1 MTDDETEFTMRQARL
16 RNMIRKSELR
26 MQMTFRRPAEFL
38 SRRVE
43 VRCCSEF
50 PPVKNMLETI
60 TWLVQRVLLWS
71 ISALGLAWI
80 YKEITMG
87 ICHSKKR
94 LDGKVA
100 IVTGMI
106 YVTF

>member
-1 MTDDETEFTMRQARL
+1 MSKFVAVL
-16 RNMIRKSELR
+16 N
-26 MQMTFRRPAEFL
+26 F
-38 SRRVE
+38 
-43 VRCCSEF
+43 
-50 PPVKNMLETI
+50 PVKNMLETTI
-60 TWLVQRVLLWS
+60 WLVQRVLLWS

-100 IVTGMI
+100 IVTGKI
-106 YVTF
+106 LSHLHHCYGNKSALYQVGALGLATRLCWIWPAGGLRS